1 MEIMDKSSCNVTH
14 LPIENNQQL
23 PKAQPET
30 PPKPATFMCGGLR
43 NPYLVIYSGKNP
55 FGNAL

>member
-1 MEIMDKSSCNVTH
+1 MDKSSCNVTH